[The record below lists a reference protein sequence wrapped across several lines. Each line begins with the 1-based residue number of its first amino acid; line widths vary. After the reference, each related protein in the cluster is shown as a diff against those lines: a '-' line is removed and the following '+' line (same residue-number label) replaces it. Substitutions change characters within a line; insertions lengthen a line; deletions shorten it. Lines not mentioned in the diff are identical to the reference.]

1 MIEALSQT
9 FLVKSYWKQYTN
21 REKKALIDKIY
32 PLSHERGNNP
42 LYTGNDRSPN
52 VVYHIER
59 LPTYK

>member
-42 LYTGNDRSPN
+42 
-52 VVYHIER
+52 
-59 LPTYK
+59 